1 MPLSL
6 SPVQCLDSKKG
17 SIDERLCIDTQTVS
31 RDARAGGTPRYSV
44 DKGSTLCIYICPY
57 IYMYTHV
64 CINIYNCTYIYVYIY
79 IYTCIYAYIYEYIY
93 EYTCIHIN
101 IHTYSQSCPLRNTT
115 IKKHILT
122 FRANAG
128 LFCKAYVYVVIYCVS
143 S

>member
-1 MPLSL
+1 
-6 SPVQCLDSKKG
+6 
-17 SIDERLCIDTQTVS
+17 
-31 RDARAGGTPRYSV
+31 
-44 DKGSTLCIYICPY
+44 
-57 IYMYTHV
+57 MYTHV

-128 LFCKAYVYVVIYCVS
+128 LFCKAYVYVVIYCVYVYIKLHIYTYEYMNTFKKYQYIF
-143 S
+143 